1 MYSHSYSETSVDCE
15 AHARGAEAEAL
26 GRSMELL
33 EKAQSKGARSPEA
46 AEALHVTRQ
55 LWCMLIDDLGKKEN
69 LLPPELRAS
78 LISIGIWIIRE
89 CEVIRQGDN
98 ENFKG
103 ILDVTRMIKEGL
115 S

>member
-1 MYSHSYSETSVDCE
+1 
-15 AHARGAEAEAL
+15 
-26 GRSMELL
+26 MELL
-33 EKAQSKGARSPEA
+33 EKAQAKGATSSEA

-78 LISIGIWIIRE
+78 LISVGIWIIKE
-89 CEVIRQGDN
+89 CEAIRQGDN

>member
-1 MYSHSYSETSVDCE
+1 MYSHSYSESSLDCE
-15 AHARGAEAEAL
+15 AQARGAEAEAL
-26 GRSMELL
+26 GRSMVLL
-33 EKAQSKGARSPEA
+33 EKAQSKGARSVEA
-46 AEALHVTRQ
+46 AEALNITRQ

-69 LLPPELRAS
+69 HLPPELRAS
-78 LISIGIWIIRE
+78 LISIGIWIIKE
-89 CEVIRQGDN
+89 CEIIRQGES

>member
-1 MYSHSYSETSVDCE
+1 MYSHSYSETAVDCE
-15 AHARGAEAEAL
+15 TQARGAEAEAL

-33 EKAQSKGARSPEA
+33 EKAQTKGARSIEA
-46 AEALHVTRQ
+46 AEALNVTRQ

-69 LLPPELRAS
+69 QLPPELRAS
-78 LISIGIWIIRE
+78 LISIGIWIIKE
-89 CEVIRQGDN
+89 CESIRQGDS